1 MSDAPRIEVRDV
13 SVSRDGRLSVLADLD
28 LTVAAGEFV
37 ALVGPSGCG
46 KSTLLD
52 VLAGLLAPDRGD
64 VSIDGRLV
72 RAGDLALMPQ
82 TDALF
87 PWRTLAQNIAIG
99 PRLAGVEAA
108 SARVATA
115 EALERFGLSGFEHH
129 FPHAL
134 SGGMR
139 QRAALA
145 RTLLSGRR
153 GWLLDEPFGAL
164 DALTR
169 ADLRADLRATWAEHR
184 PSVVLV
190 THDIE
195 EAVLLADRVVV
206 CGPRPMGITREIAV
220 NIAHPR
226 DPRQVADV
234 RSEVSEALSRLS
246 GRGVAA

>member
-1 MSDAPRIEVRDV
+1 ML
-13 SVSRDGRLSVLADLD
+13 VSRDGHLSVLADID

-52 VLAGLLAPDRGD
+52 VLAGLLPPDRGD
-64 VSIDGRLV
+64 VSIDGRPV

-108 SARVATA
+108 AARVATA
-115 EALERFGLSGFEHH
+115 EALERFGLGGFAHH

-169 ADLRADLRATWAEHR
+169 ADLRADLWATWAEHL

-206 CGPRPMGITREIAV
+206 CGPRPMGITREITV
-220 NIAHPR
+220 GVAHPR
-226 DPRQVADV
+226 DPGQVAAA
-234 RSEVSEALSRLS
+234 RAEVSESLRRLS
-246 GRGVAA
+246 GRSDAA